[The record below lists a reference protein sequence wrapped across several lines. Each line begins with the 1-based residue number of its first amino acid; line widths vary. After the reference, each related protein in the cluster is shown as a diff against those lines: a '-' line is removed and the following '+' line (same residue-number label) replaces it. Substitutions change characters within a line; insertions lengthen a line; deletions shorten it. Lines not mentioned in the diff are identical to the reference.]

1 MKLRRNKKQ
10 EIFPQENLIRKQAE
24 RIEEL
29 RKENEGLNAKLE
41 EYRRHEKEI
50 SDVVVFAKKRQEEYL
65 ADLRV
70 RYALENER
78 LRRFCRTMDCYKSR
92 EELLKAYDDSFL
104 AVKTAREE
112 LERILREDLGAGT
125 GEYLEERERLR
136 DDSEMPFI
144 TKENVVRSDL
154 SKVSS
159 LTEEELQELLD
170 QI

>member
-1 MKLRRNKKQ
+1 
-10 EIFPQENLIRKQAE
+10 
-24 RIEEL
+24 
-29 RKENEGLNAKLE
+29 
-41 EYRRHEKEI
+41 
-50 SDVVVFAKKRQEEYL
+50 
-65 ADLRV
+65 
-70 RYALENER
+70 
-78 LRRFCRTMDCYKSR
+78 MDCYKSR